1 MKTNYK
7 VKDTIRVLYV
17 DDDVSQLSLMK
28 ELLPIYEPE
37 ITVEIVPNPLDVA
50 QRMRKNRYDCLLFDY
65 KMPKLNGIELATQIR
80 KESKIPII
88 LYTGQGSEE
97 VAEKAF
103 EVGINDYFRKE
114 PNQEHI
120 QVLAKK
126 IREIAEK
133 RRIEQVYS
141 SVVKDSRD
149 AIIIIVGE
157 NLAFYNQAFMGLTGA
172 TNIKRIKNTSYF
184 SFFPDNEAKQ
194 LNKDMKSLL
203 QGKEQFIIS
212 DYKIRKGKRTIPV
225 EINITPI
232 DYLGEKA
239 FLCIIRDLS
248 ERIKLE
254 KSIRRSEIRYR
265 SLLELAPDGIMTINM
280 HGTVTWI
287 NPAYTQITGFNE
299 EEIVGKKAWSIK
311 TVKSG
316 DAGTFF
322 RAFFDL
328 IKGNNVPPIE
338 FQWVNKAGETGW
350 GEGRASLLKI
360 ENRPTEVLVIL
371 RDITDSKKLENDL
384 KSYNHE
390 LEVLANERAKQLL
403 ESEQMVA
410 VGTIASTVSHDLR
423 GPLSAIRNALYLMD
437 RSPDKTPEMKQTIS
451 KAVDNAVKMLDEVRA
466 RTSESELET
475 EMLELSSFIKTIV
488 DETPIPSRITVKT
501 DLKMVNV
508 SIDGLRVRRVLE
520 NLISNAVDA
529 MNNEGKLIISN
540 GIEGDQVCIIVQ
552 DTGTGIPENIKKTLF
567 RPFVTTKNKGTG
579 LGLYYCKKTIEKH
592 NGSIT
597 VDSKSGSGS
606 TFTIYIPLHQPIDA
620 TLEQPIVPPQIET
633 ET

>member
-37 ITVEIVPNPLDVA
+37 ITVETAPNPLDVA

-287 NPAYTQITGFNE
+287 NPAYTQITGFNK

-540 GIEGDQVCIIVQ
+540 SIEGDQVCIIVQ